1 MFPILIGGVIVWLV
15 WGWVKEQSS
24 DDGGG
29 AAPPPSSQSIVP
41 AGSPSG
47 PALPLHSMKVW
58 LELVNQRRDQYPH
71 LFLVGKT
78 RSGKTETVKAIV
90 NDRLGKQ
97 GGAVVI
103 IDPKARPNKWG
114 VGVSGVG
121 LDENA
126 EYSLIEAALGWV
138 LSELKQRQ
146 HQMQEG
152 TTDFPPL
159 TVVVDELITI
169 AYETKLAPD
178 VFKKVGVI
186 GAELNIRLIAIS
198 QSERVKPLGL
208 DGSGDLRDNYLYIGL
223 GNKARDLY
231 PYTTARYPAVA
242 KLDGGLAELDTTKV
256 PNISGKGVDSKLVI
270 SDFPTTTTTA
280 LEGQEPDVV
289 VVDEERIL
297 EAARAMVERDGK
309 VVRTRLCK
317 ELYGTAGGQ
326 SYAKMREVL
335 DRNGL

>member
-1 MFPILIGGVIVWLV
+1 MR
-15 WGWVKEQSS
+15 
-24 DDGGG
+24 D
-29 AAPPPSSQSIVP
+29 
-41 AGSPSG
+41 
-47 PALPLHSMKVW
+47 W
-58 LELVNQRRDQYPH
+58 LELVNQRVNQYPH

-90 NDRLGKQ
+90 NDRLGRQ

-121 LDENA
+121 LDEDA
-126 EYSLIEAALGWV
+126 EYSEIEAALAWV

-146 HQMQEG
+146 RQMQEG
-152 TTDFPPL
+152 VTDFTPL
-159 TVVVDELITI
+159 TVVIDELITI
-169 AYETKLAPD
+169 ACETAAAPD

-198 QSERVKPLGL
+198 HSEQVKPLGL
-208 DGSGDLRDNYLYIGL
+208 GGSGDLRDNYLYIGL

-242 KLDGGLAELDTTKV
+242 KLDGGLTELDTKKV
-256 PNISGKGVDSKLVI
+256 PNISGTGVDSKLVI
-270 SDFPTTTTTA
+270 SDFPTTTTTTA
-280 LEGQEPDVV
+280 PEGEKPDVV

-297 EAARAMVERDGK
+297 EAARAMIERDGK

-317 ELYGTAGGQ
+317 ELYGTTGGVD
-326 SYAKMREVL
+326 YARVKDVL
-335 DRNGL
+335 NRNEL